1 MGTRAAVANRAS
13 GCAARTRALA
23 VPTQPQGGPHYRP
36 STRRRPAR
44 ARNPAPRLKPETPR
58 RLHQPSPGGRT
69 LTWSPGTRWAAAK
82 SLEESPPW
90 RGWRKTPEA
99 IATSGVDSPWTR
111 GCCKTLPAPAVQL
124 ERCQNRGDLRQGR
137 GKAPTPTRTSKAE
150 NLEREA
156 KASCLLGRKKVP
168 SSFGG
173 DLPVERDGAIL
184 WTL

>member
-1 MGTRAAVANRAS
+1 MCSSDAGT
-13 GCAARTRALA
+13 
-23 VPTQPQGGPHYRP
+23 GGPHSAPRRP
-36 STRRRPAR
+36 SPPPLHEEATGASPEPSPA
-44 ARNPAPRLKPETPR
+44 AKPETPR

-99 IATSGVDSPWTR
+99 IATSGVDSPGTAAAAR
-111 GCCKTLPAPAVQL
+111 HFRLRPFNSRDAEIG
-124 ERCQNRGDLRQGR
+124 GDLRQGR

-173 DLPVERDGAIL
+173 DLQVETAPFYGRSDWFL
-184 WTL
+184 